1 MNQEIINMLNEIT
14 EIHLS
19 LKEFYQKLSQRKDIN
34 HQSVFSKKADDYEV
48 MSKEMLQLIYN
59 AGGKYIECKNPT
71 EQELEQLVVISS
83 DEKSDVSEEAIQAKI
98 SEFLNKLKQ
107 KYEDVLESYSFSSDQ
122 QEILKNHINR
132 L

>member
-1 MNQEIINMLNEIT
+1 MLNEIT

-19 LKEFYQKLSQRKDIN
+19 LKEVYQKLSQRKDIS
-34 HQSVFSKKADDYEV
+34 HQSTFNKKEEDHEV

-71 EQELEQLVVISS
+71 EQELEQLLVLSS
-83 DEKSDVSEEAIQAKI
+83 DEKSDVSEDAIQTKI
-98 SEFLNKLKQ
+98 AEFLDKLKH
-107 KYEDVLESYSFSSDQ
+107 KYEAVLESYSFSSDQ
-122 QEILKNHINR
+122 QEVLKNHINR